1 MDGTFRPLRRP
12 TSNQKILLNVH
23 RRIHAINVQS
33 DVAYNGLIANLHGPD
48 KGKNMVVHLW

>member
-23 RRIHAINVQS
+23 RPIHAINVQS
-33 DVAYNGLIANLHGPD
+33 HVAYNGLIANLHGPD